1 MSTQKRKRS
10 VNFEDLKKLFKSDY
24 KKAWEDL
31 SIRSIW
37 SSIHQD
43 EYNNDTNRNDE
54 DDKEGA
60 IYDGEGVQANP
71 LVRRTRLE
79 REQKRLEDE
88 TRVDGYRTSRSRNGY
103 SNSLPRGSDE
113 ANPKPF
119 TKRYEIKLLL
129 SVRVA
134 CLNVDISDWFYYNGG
149 QDK

>member
-1 MSTQKRKRS
+1 MRPCFSTK
-10 VNFEDLKKLFKSDY
+10 DY
-24 KKAWEDL
+24 
-31 SIRSIW
+31 
-37 SSIHQD
+37 QD

-103 SNSLPRGSDE
+103 SNVILVLTLCTCEIPIRWARVRRFKRGC
-113 ANPKPF
+113 A
-119 TKRYEIKLLL
+119 
-129 SVRVA
+129 
-134 CLNVDISDWFYYNGG
+134 
-149 QDK
+149 